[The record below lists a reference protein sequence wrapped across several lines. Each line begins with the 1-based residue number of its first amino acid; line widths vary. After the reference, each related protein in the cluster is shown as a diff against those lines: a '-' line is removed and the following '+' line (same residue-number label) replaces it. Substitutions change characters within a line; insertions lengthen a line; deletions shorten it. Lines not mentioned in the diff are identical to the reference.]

1 MAQPLDRRLAGRLG
15 VAVGVIS
22 RLARHVMDEPI
33 PLESNAI
40 TARVNQLLPTEAP
53 LLDRSAVS
61 AVVDALVG
69 LGPLETLL
77 RDPTVSDVLVNGDGA
92 VWVERQGILDKSD
105 IRFDHPQDVLA
116 AVERVIAPLGL
127 RLDRASPAVDAR
139 LADGSRLHAIV
150 PPAAVD
156 GPVVAVR
163 RFNEA
168 VATLH
173 ELERLGGVSAA
184 GAQRLRQLVAL
195 RRNVIVCGPTGSGKT
210 TLLNVLSHEI
220 PPDERVVT
228 VEDAAELRLRG
239 HVVRLEGRPPNS
251 EDLGGITLRQLLRH
265 ALRLRPD
272 RIIVGEVRGA
282 EAFDMLQA
290 MSTGHDGSMSTIHAS
305 DAEEALWRLE
315 TLALS
320 ADAPTSEQS
329 LRRQVR
335 SAVDVVV
342 AVGRSDKRRVVLSIT
357 EVGDELCEV
366 YSC

>member
-1 MAQPLDRRLAGRLG
+1 M
-15 VAVGVIS
+15 GVID
-22 RLARHVMDEPI
+22 RLARRVMDEPI
-33 PLESNAI
+33 ALEPDAI
-40 TARVNQLLPTEAP
+40 TARVAQLLPTEAP
-53 LLDRSAVS
+53 LLGAAVAS
-61 AVVDALVG
+61 EVVDALVG

-92 VWVERQGILDKSD
+92 VWVERAGTLRRSD
-105 IRFDHPQDVLA
+105 VRFERPQDVVA

-127 RLDRASPAVDAR
+127 RLDRSSPAVDAR
-139 LADGSRLHAIV
+139 LSDGSRLHAIV

-163 RFNEA
+163 RFTEA
-168 VATLH
+168 VATLDQ
-173 ELERLGGVSAA
+173 LERLGGVTA
-184 GAQRLRQLVAL
+184 GGGYRLRRLVAD

-220 PPDERVVT
+220 PPGERVVT
-228 VEDAAELRLRG
+228 VEDAAELRLSG

-251 EDLGGITLRQLLRH
+251 EDAGGITQRQLLRH

-305 DAEEALWRLE
+305 SAGEALWRLE
-315 TLALS
+315 SLALS
-320 ADAPTSEQS
+320 ADAPISETSV
-329 LRRQVR
+329 RRQVR
-335 SAVDVVV
+335 SAIDAVVV
-342 AVGRSDKRRVVLSIT
+342 VGRRDKQRKVLSVT
-357 EVGDELCEV
+357 EVGDDLDEV